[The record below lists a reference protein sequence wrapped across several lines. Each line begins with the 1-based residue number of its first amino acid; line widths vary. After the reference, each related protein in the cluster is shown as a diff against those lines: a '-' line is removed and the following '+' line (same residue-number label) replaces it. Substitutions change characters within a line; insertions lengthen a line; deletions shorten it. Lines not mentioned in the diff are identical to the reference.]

1 MGNGIEIELES
12 DLDILNAA
20 RNSVAYGGRFNSL
33 VEWTLSPEWTT
44 PLHGSIS
51 RTTVSGEITGKTE
64 VCVLFKGGLL
74 SSRKIGR

>member
-1 MGNGIEIELES
+1 MGNGIELET

-20 RNSVAYGGRFNSL
+20 RNSVAYGERTNSL

-44 PLHGSIS
+44 PLHGSIL
-51 RTTVSGEITGKTE
+51 RTTVSGEIPNKTE
-64 VCVLFKGGLL
+64 VCVLLKGGLL